1 MNGSEPMTSA
11 KKITVSA
18 CALFIMLGFMA
29 GGVSEL
35 WEYENEATNTAEV
48 SAPLPEPEEAKPD
61 EKYILKI
68 LDGIVVVFNE
78 SDMTRPIIVTDIY
91 AGTLRHFDREQLSEG
106 IVANGEFELQTLLED
121 FSS

>member
-1 MNGSEPMTSA
+1 MTSA

-29 GGVSEL
+29 GGVARL
-35 WEYENEATNTAEV
+35 WEYETEEKKITEV
-48 SAPLPEPEEAKPD
+48 SAPLPEPETVKPK

-91 AGTLRHFDREQLSEG
+91 AGSLRHFDREQLSEG
-106 IVANGEFELQTLLED
+106 IAVNGDFELQSLLED

>member
-1 MNGSEPMTSA
+1 MTTA

-18 CALFIMLGFMA
+18 CALFIMLGFLA
-29 GGVSEL
+29 GGVSQL
-35 WEYENEATNTAEV
+35 WEYETEEKNIAEV
-48 SAPLPEPEEAKPD
+48 SAPIPEPESKKPK
-61 EKYILKI
+61 EKYVLKI

-91 AGTLRHFDREQLSEG
+91 AGTLRHLDREQLNKG
-106 IVANGEFELQTLLED
+106 IAVNGDFELQTLLED

>member
-1 MNGSEPMTSA
+1 MNGSESMTSA
-11 KKITVSA
+11 KKITISA
-18 CALFIMLGFMA
+18 CALFIMLGFVA

-35 WEYENEATNTAEV
+35 WEYENEVTNIAEV
-48 SAPLPEPEEAKPD
+48 SAPLPEPEEPTPE
-61 EKYILKI
+61 EKYVLKI

>member
-1 MNGSEPMTSA
+1 MTSA

-18 CALFIMLGFMA
+18 CALFIMLGFVA

-35 WEYENEATNTAEV
+35 WEYETEEKNITEV
-48 SAPLPEPEEAKPD
+48 SAPIPEPETVKPE

-91 AGTLRHFDREQLSEG
+91 AGTLRHFDREQLNEG
-106 IVANGEFELQTLLED
+106 IAVNGDFELQSLLED

>member
-1 MNGSEPMTSA
+1 MNGSESMTSA

-35 WEYENEATNTAEV
+35 WEYETEEKNITEV
-48 SAPLPEPEEAKPD
+48 SSPIPEPETVKPE

-78 SDMTRPIIVTDIY
+78 TDMTRPVIVTDIY
-91 AGTLRHFDREQLSEG
+91 AGTLRHFDREQLNEG
-106 IVANGEFELQTLLED
+106 ITVSGDFELQTLLED

>member
-11 KKITVSA
+11 KKITISA

-35 WEYENEATNTAEV
+35 WEYENEVTNTAEV
-48 SAPLPEPEEAKPD
+48 SAPLPEPEEPKPE

-78 SDMTRPIIVTDIY
+78 ADMTRPIIVTDIY

-106 IVANGEFELQTLLED
+106 IAVSGEFELQTLLED